1 MFNTIL
7 LQAQQGG
14 GGWSMILMMVAIF
27 AVFYFFMIR
36 PQNQRQKKIQEAR
49 AKLAKGSK
57 VITQG
62 GIYGLVDKVEEST
75 FIISV
80 ADGVKVRVEK
90 NCVYPMADS
99 DAAIQDA
106 QQKSQQ

>member
-1 MFNTIL
+1 MLNTIL

-14 GGWSMILMMVAIF
+14 SGWSMIVMMVAIF
-27 AVFYFFMIR
+27 AIFYFFMIR

-49 AKLAKGSK
+49 AQLAKGSK

-62 GIYGLVDKVEEST
+62 GIYGTVEKVEENT

-90 NCVYPMADS
+90 NCVYPVADS

-106 QQKSQQ
+106 QQKQQ

>member
-1 MFNTIL
+1 MLNTIL

-14 GGWSMILMMVAIF
+14 GGWSMIIMMVAIF
-27 AVFYFFMIR
+27 AIFYFFMIR

-57 VITQG
+57 VITSG
-62 GIYGLVDKVEEST
+62 GIYGVVEKVEEST
-75 FIISV
+75 FIISI

-90 NCVYPMADS
+90 NCIYPIADS

-106 QQKSQQ
+106 QQKNQ